1 MFANTIASWTWS
13 QGTLIV
19 SIVSLPLLTRWLSSD
34 EFGLW
39 TQLLSLS
46 ALATVADMGMSLV
59 FLRRIT
65 DSADP
70 DSAAMLRSAAA
81 FYRTSTTVLTAVL
94 VLTCT
99 LPHGLLSPYLGHTS
113 APPPGGAA

>member
-1 MFANTIASWTWS
+1 MIAPDSRTAKAPVRERSELFANTIASWIWS
-13 QGTLIV
+13 QGTLIA
-19 SIVSLPLLTRWLSSD
+19 SIISLPLLTRWLDSD

-65 DSADP
+65 DGADA
-70 DSAAMLRSAAA
+70 DSSSVLRSAAA
-81 FYRTSTTVLTAVL
+81 FYRTSTAVLTVVL
-94 VLTCT
+94 VL
-99 LPHGLLSPYLGHTS
+99 PAHFPM
-113 APPPGGAA
+113 A